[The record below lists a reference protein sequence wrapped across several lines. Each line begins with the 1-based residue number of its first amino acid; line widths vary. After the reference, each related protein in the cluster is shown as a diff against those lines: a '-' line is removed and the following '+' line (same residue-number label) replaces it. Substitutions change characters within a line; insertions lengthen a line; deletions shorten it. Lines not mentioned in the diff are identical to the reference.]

1 MFGVMFDINFVD
13 ESSSTTPRTA
23 RGSHQLIFANFL
35 TAKYYVIPHAFL
47 QTVNHSC
54 AQAVFELAYE
64 YW

>member
-1 MFGVMFDINFVD
+1 MYGVMFGTHFVD

-23 RGSHQLIFANFL
+23 QLIFANFL

-47 QTVNHSC
+47 KTISPNC
-54 AQAVFELAYE
+54 AQVVFELAYE